1 MQILSKTNINFTRW
15 RWQALA
21 FSVLL
26 IAAGLATIVA
36 RGGLRLGIDFTGGT
50 IVTVKF
56 ERALGDGEL
65 QSALQGLPGEK
76 TIQRYGPAANNEW
89 SIRLPQL
96 IVQEQ
101 GRNLEEGARAVVSA
115 LQGANLGAFETRQT
129 RIVGP
134 VIGAELQRKGIYAT
148 LTALAGI
155 MIYIAL
161 RFRFTFAV
169 GAIAATLHDILITVV
184 FLTWAGY
191 DISLNVIAAI
201 LTITGYSV
209 NDTIVVFDRVRENL
223 RSHRRDRLEDVVNT
237 SVNDTL
243 SRTIITAGTTFLSVL
258 GLYLFGGE
266 VLESFAFTM
275 LVGIVAG
282 TYSTIFIAS
291 AIAIVLSG
299 RKGAGR
305 GAAAAVVGSADTA
318 AALPKRRGRRAGK

>member
-1 MQILSKTNINFTRW
+1 MQILSKTNINFIRW
-15 RWQALA
+15 RWHALA
-21 FSVLL
+21 LSLL
-26 IAAGLATIVA
+26 IIAAGIFTLMT
-36 RGGLRLGIDFTGGT
+36 RGLPLGIDFTGGT

-56 ERALGDGEL
+56 ERALTDVEL
-65 QSALQGLPGEK
+65 QSALASIPGEK

-89 SIRLPQL
+89 SIRLPQMAGE
-96 IVQEQ
+96 EQ
-101 GRNLEEGARAVVSA
+101 GRNLEQGARTVIAA
-115 LQGANLGAFETRQT
+115 LQGSNLGNFEMRNT

-134 VIGAELQRKGIYAT
+134 VVGAELQRKGVYAT

-161 RFRFTFAV
+161 RFRFSFAV
-169 GAIAATLHDILITVV
+169 GAIAATLHDILVTVV

-191 DISLNVIAAI
+191 DVSLNVIAAI

-223 RSHRRDRLEDVVNT
+223 RNRRRDRLEDVVNT

-291 AIAIVLSG
+291 AIAILLS
-299 RKGAGR
+299 RKTTGPAT
-305 GAAAAVVGSADTA
+305 AAAAAMSTSESATGA
-318 AALPKRRGRRAGK
+318 PKRRGRRAGK